1 MSTKSLLVM
10 LLLLTAIAVQA
21 RPHTRGGGS
30 GNVLDRDIGTPQ
42 KNGDGDSPSSPK
54 NDAPKHDAPK
64 HDTGKD
70 DINKA
75 AEKIEQLLVKYH
87 TIAYGAA
94 TLLGF
99 IFTFVGY
106 KLFPV
111 TCFLAGASAFGLTS
125 YYFGDNYL
133 PTDNKIAVLFGLSC
147 TCALIGGIL
156 ACKFRKLGVF
166 AAGASSGVVLAGA
179 LNSVAAVDGWL
190 HFVTFVVFGLVWGVL
205 AFRYERPI
213 IIVATAITGSFAA
226 TYGTKYFVELSGS
239 VPVVTWS
246 NPIVWAYIGGFFAMV
261 LAGVLIQFS
270 STNKRKPKTD
280 AERRRSLLEGYPA
293 SINIETKSAVVYAAP
308 FDRVQDEGKPST
320 CQHVVVDV

>member
-1 MSTKSLLVM
+1 MQHKSLVI

-21 RPHTRGGGS
+21 QHTRGGGS
-30 GNVLDRDIGTPQ
+30 GNVVDQDIGTPQ
-42 KNGDGDSPSSPK
+42 KSSDSSDSPKAPSAGKKSAPK
-54 NDAPKHDAPK
+54 NDDA
-64 HDTGKD
+64 GKD

-75 AEKIEQLLVKYH
+75 AEKIDQLLVKYH

-94 TLLGF
+94 TLLGC

-111 TCFLAGASAFGLTS
+111 TCFLAGASAFGITS

-133 PTDNKIAVLFGLSC
+133 PTDNKVAILLGLSC

-179 LNSVAAVDGWL
+179 FNSIAAVDGWL
-190 HFVTFVVFGLVWGVL
+190 HFVTFIVFGLVTGVL

-239 VPVVTWS
+239 IPVVTWS

-270 STNKRKPKTD
+270 STKKKPKMA

-293 SINIETKSAVVYAAP
+293 SLNIETKSAVVYAAP

-320 CQHVVVDV
+320 CQHVVVNV